1 MKKLFFFCSIIFYGL
16 AYSQPISQL
25 PTTTTGAS
33 GDFLIKNDAAGG
45 TGATKKISVA
55 NFITTYSLSTGSG
68 ISGLTTNKYTKATS
82 ATTIGD
88 ALLSDD
94 GTNIIVPSGKK
105 ITGAT
110 TSAIQLDFGTTG
122 SPYFQITP
130 DAGGYAT
137 SAYYQDVD
145 GISLSWNGTNDG
157 SIFIDDSRT
166 TMVKTSLGKKWG
178 LSVAKNAF
186 YDGIKGGIYIAD
198 NSTASFTEPGFDQ
211 AAAVSI
217 NSKSSTVNSGVKN
230 SVILGGTSLT
240 ASADNTAYMQ
250 NANFSGTIGAGT
262 WNGSVIGSTYGGT
275 GVNNG
280 GRTLTLNTNN
290 AAFTFGGAYT
300 LTVPATG
307 TATLGTGTTNAL
319 TKWTGTNTVG
329 ASSVV
334 SDDGTNLILGSGKY
348 ITSADGTSGLFHFG
362 TNSEA
367 TMQYTSGSDAGSV
380 TINSTGVEASHT
392 DGSSTSNFQLAASNI
407 AIGGSSGVN
416 LTIGGTGNNN
426 IIEGNLRLILG
437 SEGASKVL
445 TSDASGNATWQTPS
459 GGSGTVTSIATGNGI
474 TGGTITTTG
483 TLGLSGATGDIGSFS
498 GTNTYSAISA
508 VATGYLLGSQ
518 GVSTK
523 PAWLQAA
530 TLNTSLTTPLI
541 QGSTSASGTLTLRS
555 TSDATDGNILFQTDG
570 TTERMRIA
578 SDGNVSIGTTTT
590 THKLTVA
597 AGSLTTGTN
606 IFSFT
611 GTLPSSGGTENGSTI
626 TVTSAGSTT
635 NNRGMLFNLGAG
647 ATGSK
652 VYTALEINTGV
663 AGSGTDLKLST
674 SFTNPT
680 ANTSVTNFTYAT
692 TTGSNI
698 GSYSESLSGN
708 YNAGL
713 IGKAV
718 TAKASTTNVG
728 VIGVGRNSNATS
740 PIEVGVFGYLGT
752 ADNPTL
758 SSAAILADNGSTTN
772 PIFLARD
779 NGSTAFTIADGGKVT
794 VTAPINLKSYTV
806 ATLPA
811 GVQGDMAYVTDAT
824 APTYLG
830 ALVGGGAVVCPV
842 FYNGSAW
849 VSH

>member
-1 MKKLFFFCSIIFYGL
+1 MQINMKKLFLFCSIIFYGL
-16 AYSQPISQL
+16 VYSQPISQL

-94 GTNIIVPSGKK
+94 GTNVIVPSGKK

-166 TMVKTSLGKKWG
+166 TMIKTAAGSKKWG

-217 NSKSSTVNSGVKN
+217 NSKSSTINSGVKN

-262 WNGSVIGSTYGGT
+262 WNGSVINSTYGGT
-275 GVNNG
+275 GINNA
-280 GRTLTLNTNN
+280 GRTLTLNSNN

-307 TATLGTGTTNAL
+307 TATLGTGTTNAI

-334 SDDGTNLILGSGKY
+334 SDDGTNLILGSNKY
-348 ITSADGTSGLFHFG
+348 ISSADGASGIIEFG
-362 TNSEA
+362 TNSNA
-367 TMQYTSGSDAGSV
+367 KIQYESGGDANYLNFTANAFDLLSFSGLTQVGLTGNSSSNEV
-380 TINSTGVEASHT
+380 LLRAGTINLLGDVSIDDGNQAVGRVFTCTNAITGAGT
-392 DGSSTSNFQLAASNI
+392 WQAL
-407 AIGGSSGVN
+407 SSG
-416 LTIGGTGNNN
+416 
-426 IIEGNLRLILG
+426 
-437 SEGASKVL
+437 
-445 TSDASGNATWQTPS
+445 
-459 GGSGTVTSIATGNGI
+459 GTVTSIATGNGI

-508 VATGYLLGSQ
+508 VAAGSYLRSAGT
-518 GVSTK
+518 STK
-523 PAWLQAA
+523 PVWSTLILPNSA
-530 TLNTSLTTPLI
+530 TANRIAYATSTNTWGDNSLLTFDGTIFTANALKSNASGAYI
-541 QGSTSASGTLTLRS
+541 GSTVATSTIPLAVRNDQNGGTLTQIENQNSGTAARSALVLSNGTSSCSFQQIGTGYTTSGIFEQNAAMLRGGTNLNIGAAS
-555 TSDATDGNILFQTDG
+555 GMIKFYTNGDASGNERLRIDNSGNI
-570 TTERMRIA
+570 A
-578 SDGNVSIGTTTT
+578 IGTTTISARLHVIST
-590 THKLTVA
+590 TEQQRTGYDASNYYSTTV
-597 AGSLTTGTN
+597 
-606 IFSFT
+606 
-611 GTLPSSGGTENGSTI
+611 GSTGG
-626 TVTSAGSTT
+626 VT
-635 NNRGMLFNLGAG
+635 FNA
-647 ATGSK
+647 
-652 VYTALEINTGV
+652 V
-663 AGSGTDLKLST
+663 GSGS
-674 SFTNPT
+674 
-680 ANTSVTNFTYAT
+680 
-692 TTGSNI
+692 
-698 GSYSESLSGN
+698 
-708 YNAGL
+708 
-713 IGKAV
+713 
-718 TAKASTTNVG
+718 
-728 VIGVGRNSNATS
+728 
-740 PIEVGVFGYLGT
+740 
-752 ADNPTL
+752 
-758 SSAAILADNGSTTN
+758 
-772 PIFLARD
+772 
-779 NGSTAFTIADGGKVT
+779 AFTFSDKIIHSLPT
-794 VTAPINLKSYTV
+794 NLKSYTV

-811 GVQGDMAYVTDAT
+811 GTQGDMAYVTDAT

-830 ALVGGGAVVCPV
+830 TLTGGGAVVCPV